1 MKLAALHSH
10 VLAVSLLQATRHDVI
25 DSWTGVLK
33 GSWGGGVLSTA
44 KDYIGSVGVRDR
56 EEKRGGS
63 GKLEPRRWSY
73 PLIPQEY
80 GK

>member
-1 MKLAALHSH
+1 M
-10 VLAVSLLQATRHDVI
+10 
-25 DSWTGVLK
+25 
-33 GSWGGGVLSTA
+33 LSTA